1 MSNILLKNVTFPA
14 GALANGKAPSQKNQL
29 DLKIVD
35 GMISEIGSGL
45 KASENDVAYDCAG
58 SAVLPGLIDVHTHLR
73 DLGQKGT
80 EDIASGT
87 RAAAAGGYTTLLSMA
102 NTVPPIDGVMVLR
115 HYLDQIKTSAVVQ
128 VIPAAT
134 VTKGMAGQELT
145 NMVELAEAGA
155 GAFSD
160 DGKPIMNLAVLRR
173 ALEYA
178 KLTDKIVISHPEDND
193 LSGDGSINESA
204 QSVWLGCAGVPTA
217 SESACIA
224 REIEVARY
232 TKGRLHFA
240 HVSAAASVSLI
251 RRAKDDGLLVT
262 ADTTPHHL
270 VLLDEDI
277 TTYDA
282 RLKMNPPLRSRSDQ
296 ESLIA
301 GLKDGTLDAIATD
314 HAPHSVANK
323 TKPFEQCINGVIGLE
338 TAFALVYERLVKA
351 GFLSLPELISVLS
364 TKPAGILG
372 ISAPRLAIGELA
384 NLTVVN
390 LDQKWKYDVTKGLSK
405 GLNSPFDGTTLI
417 GKIFITVA
425 GGNLAYVS
433 EQLAPVAV
441 SGH

>member
-1 MSNILLKNVTFPA
+1 MSNILLKNVTFPV
-14 GALANGKAPSQKNQL
+14 GASANGKAPSQSKYL
-29 DLKIVD
+29 DLRIVD
-35 GMISEIGSGL
+35 GLISEIGAGL
-45 KASENDVAYDCAG
+45 KGSEKDIAYDCTG
-58 SAVLPGLIDVHTHLR
+58 SAVLPGFVDVHTHLR

-80 EDIASGT
+80 EDIESGT

-102 NTVPPIDGVMVLR
+102 NTVPPIDGVLILR

-134 VTKGMAGQELT
+134 VTKGLAGLELT

-160 DGKPIMNLAVLRR
+160 DGRPIMNLAVLRR

-204 QSVWLGCAGVPTA
+204 RSVWLGCAGVPTA
-217 SESACIA
+217 SEAACIA

-251 RRAKDDGLLVT
+251 RRAKEDGLFIT

-270 VLLDEDI
+270 VLVDEDI
-277 TTYDA
+277 TGYDA
-282 RLKMNPPLRSRSDQ
+282 RLKMNPPLRSRTDQ
-296 ESLIA
+296 ESLVA
-301 GLKDGTLDAIATD
+301 GLRDGTLDAIATD
-314 HAPHSVANK
+314 HAPHSVSNK
-323 TKPFEQCINGVIGLE
+323 TKTFEQCINGVIGLE

-351 GFLSLPELISVLS
+351 GYLSLPELVSVLS

-372 ISAPRLAIGELA
+372 ISAPKLAVGERA
-384 NLTVVN
+384 NLTVVD
-390 LDQKWKYDVTKGLSK
+390 LDQKWKYDVKNGFSK
-405 GLNSPFDGTTLI
+405 GINSPFDGKTLV
-417 GKIFITVA
+417 GKIFITVSA
-425 GGNLAYVS
+425 GNLAFVS
-433 EQLAPVAV
+433 AQLAPVAV